1 MKTKLI
7 LAAAML
13 ALTVPA
19 KAQVVLDMNLITCGQ
34 FLDGADAEKLLISSW
49 MGGYFSSSRNLT
61 TVDMR
66 YVKRNHE
73 VIGKYCKE
81 HKSDKL
87 LDVVMKEA
95 H

>member
-1 MKTKLI
+1 MPERV
-7 LAAAML
+7 AD
-13 ALTVPA
+13 
-19 KAQVVLDMNLITCGQ
+19 LDMSLITCGQ
-34 FLDGADAEKLLISSW
+34 FLEADAGIEALVSSW

-61 TVDMR
+61 TVDSR

-73 VIGKYCKE
+73 VIDKYCKE
-81 HKSDKL
+81 HKADKL

>member
-19 KAQVVLDMNLITCGQ
+19 KAQVVLDLSLITCSQ
-34 FLDGADAEKLLISSW
+34 FAGLPEADKLLISSW
-49 MGGYFSSSRNLT
+49 MGGYYSATKNLT
-61 TVDMR
+61 TIDSR

-73 VIGKYCKE
+73 VIGKYCAE

>member
-13 ALTVPA
+13 AFTMPA

-34 FLDGADAEKLLISSW
+34 FLSAEPDIQALVASW

-61 TVDMR
+61 TVDNR

-73 VIGKYCKE
+73 VIDKYCKA

>member
-7 LAAAML
+7 LAAAMF
-13 ALTVPA
+13 AFTVPA
-19 KAQVVLDMNLITCGQ
+19 KAQVALDMSLITCGQ
-34 FLDGADAEKLLISSW
+34 FADLPDADKLLISSW
-49 MGGYFSSSRNLT
+49 MGGYYSSTKNLT
-61 TVDMR
+61 TIDSR

-81 HKSDKL
+81 HKADKF

>member
-13 ALTVPA
+13 AVTVPA

-34 FLDGADAEKLLISSW
+34 FAKLPDADKLMISSW
-49 MGGYFSSSRNLT
+49 LGGFYSSTKNLT
-61 TVDMR
+61 TIDSR

-73 VIGKYCKE
+73 VIGKYCAE
-81 HKSDKL
+81 HPADKL

>member
-19 KAQVVLDMNLITCGQ
+19 KAQVGIDMSLITCGQ
-34 FLDGADAEKLLISSW
+34 FAALPEADKLLVSSW
-49 MGGYFSSSRNLT
+49 LGGYYSSTKNLT
-61 TVDMR
+61 TIDSR

-73 VIGKYCKE
+73 VIGKYCAE
-81 HKSDKL
+81 HKGDKL
-87 LDVVMKEA
+87 LTVVMEKA